1 MRLIKHVNNNAA
13 IARDSAGNE
22 LVVLGKGIGFPKMP
36 YELEDLSKIERT
48 FYDTDPRYLDMIAA
62 LPKEILLASSDIV
75 EQAEINL
82 DCELNTNLPFTLAD
96 HISFA
101 IERMNKGIEIIAPIA
116 YDVAHLYPLEFELGQ
131 LALDIVQDY
140 TDRRLPNTEA
150 VSIAMHLITAQ
161 MQSGDMHNLMQSME
175 IITAVKKIIEGNLNF
190 TIDETSYHYAR
201 FTMHLRYLIK
211 RLSTETEIVPKNSPM
226 LKSMAREYTLEYQC
240 LLEIAGYFEKV
251 WNWKCDEEEK
261 LYLLIHLTRLSQ
273 KNQ

>member
-161 MQSGDMHNLMQSME
+161 MQSGDMHNLNR
-175 IITAVKKIIEGNLNF
+175 INAVNGN
-190 TIDETSYHYAR
+190 YHCCKEDNR
-201 FTMHLRYLIK
+201 RK
-211 RLSTETEIVPKNSPM
+211 
-226 LKSMAREYTLEYQC
+226 
-240 LLEIAGYFEKV
+240 FEF
-251 WNWKCDEEEK
+251 
-261 LYLLIHLTRLSQ
+261 YH
-273 KNQ
+273 